1 MTNLANRENL
11 YRDLFDFRRDFD
23 HIFNRFL
30 GAWPTRSGQSSGTS
44 STTTALVPAV
54 NAYVDRNDKK
64 FHCQV
69 ALPGVNPKEINIQV
83 QGDVLSITGQHEVRN
98 ESNDADVVYREWMYD
113 SFERDIPLPEGV
125 DRDKI
130 SAEYR
135 NGMLEIT
142 APVSAAA
149 LPRRVEVKSSQEA
162 RQVATAGR

>member
-1 MTNLANRENL
+1 MTNLANRESL

-30 GAWPTRSGQSSGTS
+30 GAWPSRSGLSSGS
-44 STTTALVPAV
+44 STTAFVPAV
-54 NAYVDRNDKK
+54 NAYVDRHDKK

-69 ALPGVNPKEINIQV
+69 ALPGANPKDINIQV
-83 QGDVLSITGQHEVRN
+83 QGDVLSITGQHEVRDETN
-98 ESNDADVVYREWMYD
+98 NADVVYREWTYD
-113 SFERDIPLPEGV
+113 SFEQDIPLPESV

-142 APVSAAA
+142 APISAAA
-149 LPRRVEVKSSQEA
+149 LPRRIEVKGSQEA
-162 RQVATAGR
+162 KQVATAGR

>member
-1 MTNLANRENL
+1 MTNLANRDNL
-11 YRDLFDFRRDFD
+11 YRDLFDFRQDFD

-30 GAWPTRSGQSSGTS
+30 SAWPSRSGLSSGS
-44 STTTALVPAV
+44 STTALVPAV

-69 ALPGVNPKEINIQV
+69 ALPGVNSQDINIQV
-83 QGDVLSITGQHEVRN
+83 HGDILSISGRHETRN
-98 ESNDADVVYREWMYD
+98 ESNDADVVYREWTHD
-113 SFERDIPLPEGV
+113 SFERDIALPEGV

-142 APVSAAA
+142 APISASA
-149 LPRRVEVKSSQEA
+149 LPRRVEVKGSQEA
-162 RQVATAGR
+162 KHLASAVR

>member
-1 MTNLANRENL
+1 M
-11 YRDLFDFRRDFD
+11 FDFRREFD

-30 GAWPTRSGQSSGTS
+30 SAWPGRSGTGNGNGSS
-44 STTTALVPAV
+44 TTALVPAV

-69 ALPGVNPKEINIQV
+69 ALPGVNSKDINIQIR
-83 QGDVLSITGQHEVRN
+83 GDVLSISGQHEMRN
-98 ESNDADVVYREWMYD
+98 DKNDADMVYREWMYD

-135 NGMLEIT
+135 NGTLEIT
-142 APVSAAA
+142 APISAAA
-149 LPRRVEVKSSQEA
+149 LPRRVELKGPQEA
-162 RQVATAGR
+162 KQLATAGR

>member
-11 YRDLFDFRRDFD
+11 FRDLFDFRRDFD

-30 GAWPTRSGQSSGTS
+30 NGWPSQSGLRSGSSS
-44 STTTALVPAV
+44 TALVPAV
-54 NAYVDRNDKK
+54 NAYVDRKDKK

-69 ALPGVNPKEINIQV
+69 ALPGANPKEINIQV
-83 QGDVLSITGQHEVRN
+83 QGDVLSVTGQHEVRN
-98 ESNDADVVYREWMYD
+98 ESNEADVVYREWMYD
-113 SFERDIPLPEGV
+113 SFERDIALPEGV

-142 APVSAAA
+142 APISAAA
-149 LPRRVEVKSSQEA
+149 LPRRVEVKGSQEA
-162 RQVATAGR
+162 KQIAAAGR

>member
-1 MTNLANRENL
+1 MTNLAKREVL
-11 YRDLFDFRRDFD
+11 YSDLFDFRRDFD
-23 HIFNRFL
+23 HLFNRFL
-30 GAWPTRSGQSSGTS
+30 SAWPGRTGQNGAS
-44 STTTALVPAV
+44 STTAMVPAV

-69 ALPGVNPKEINIQV
+69 ALPGVNPKDIDIQV
-83 QGDVLSITGQHEVRN
+83 QGDVLSITGQHKTKN
-98 ESNDADVVYREWMYD
+98 DSNNADVVYREWMFD
-113 SFERDIPLPEGV
+113 SFERDIALPEGV

-149 LPRRVEVKSSQEA
+149 LPRRVEVKGSQDTKQLA
-162 RQVATAGR
+162 AAGR

>member
-30 GAWPTRSGQSSGTS
+30 GHWPSHSGMSSGSSS
-44 STTTALVPAV
+44 STTSLIPAV

-64 FHCQV
+64 FHSQV
-69 ALPGVNPKEINIQV
+69 ALPGVDPKEINIQV
-83 QGDVLSITGQHEVRN
+83 QGDVLLISGRHEVKN
-98 ESNDADVVYREWMYD
+98 ESSNADVVYREWMFD
-113 SFERDIPLPEGV
+113 SFEREIPLPESV

-130 SAEYR
+130 TAEYR

-142 APVSAAA
+142 APISAAA

-162 RQVATAGR
+162 KQIAAAGR

>member
-1 MTNLANRENL
+1 MTSLANRENL
-11 YRDLFDFRRDFD
+11 FRDLFDFRRDFD
-23 HIFNRFL
+23 QIFNRFL
-30 GAWPTRSGQSSGTS
+30 SAWPSRSGLSSAS
-44 STTTALVPAV
+44 PTTALVPAV

-69 ALPGVNPKEINIQV
+69 ALPGANPKDINIQV
-83 QGDVLSITGQHEVRN
+83 QGDVLSITGQHEARK

-113 SFERDIPLPEGV
+113 SFERDIALPEGV

-142 APVSAAA
+142 APISAAA
-149 LPRRVEVKSSQEA
+149 LPRRVEVKGSQEA
-162 RQVATAGR
+162 KQIATAGR

>member
-1 MTNLANRENL
+1 MTNLANRDSL
-11 YRDLFDFRRDFD
+11 YRDMFDFRREFD

-30 GAWPTRSGQSSGTS
+30 AAWPDRSGTGNGSP
-44 STTTALVPAV
+44 TTALVPAV

-69 ALPGVNPKEINIQV
+69 ALPGVNPKDINIQV
-83 QGDVLSITGQHEVRN
+83 RGDVVSISGQHETKN
-98 ESNDADVVYREWMYD
+98 ERNDADIVYREWMYD

-135 NGMLEIT
+135 NGTLEIA
-142 APVSAAA
+142 APLSAAA
-149 LPRRVEVKSSQEA
+149 LPRRVEVRGSQEA
-162 RQVATAGR
+162 KQLAAAGR